1 MRSSSQTFQLSCLF
15 DVLCLVT
22 TTSPSYQEIPDL
34 WLLWLVWMDVSNTH
48 VRDSSDWRGIQNYYF
63 WERKSKRSSKF
74 LLQMKKRLFVFAAG
88 STLVRFYAGEQHLE
102 ARRPWPT
109 LNTQHFFWWK
119 ISTFKERQIPRKSV
133 IRGSN
138 LVSKQLRMKEGLP
151 CPGQVLGV
159 GLDRYQG
166 RKVNLHF

>member
-1 MRSSSQTFQLSCLF
+1 MCRASLKPIYVRLLVDIGLDNLKRPPDVFFKRSSSQTFQLSCLF
-15 DVLCLVT
+15 DVWCLVT
-22 TTSPSYQEIPDL
+22 TTSPSYQAIPDL

-109 LNTQHFFWWK
+109 WSHSTSFCAK
-119 ISTFKERQIPRKSV
+119 TSTF
-133 IRGSN
+133 
-138 LVSKQLRMKEGLP
+138 
-151 CPGQVLGV
+151 
-159 GLDRYQG
+159 
-166 RKVNLHF
+166 

>member
-1 MRSSSQTFQLSCLF
+1 MCRASLKPIYVRLLVDIGLDNLKRPPDVFSKRSSSQTFQLSCFF
-15 DVLCLVT
+15 DVWCLVT

-109 LNTQHFFWWK
+109 LNTQHFFLWK
-119 ISTFKERQIPRKSV
+119 ISTF
-133 IRGSN
+133 
-138 LVSKQLRMKEGLP
+138 
-151 CPGQVLGV
+151 
-159 GLDRYQG
+159 
-166 RKVNLHF
+166 